1 MRDRNN
7 KGNAN
12 DREWTTMKKIFSL
25 FLICTL
31 AFSTLSN
38 MIVSAESKSTGTLT
52 IHKFEQSKELKQL
65 QKVMEK
71 KDKLFQKMQ
80 NL

>member
-1 MRDRNN
+1 MLHCSSLLEREIMRDRNN

-25 FLICTL
+25 FLICML

-38 MIVSAESKSTGTLT
+38 MIVSAESKVQVL
-52 IHKFEQSKELKQL
+52 
-65 QKVMEK
+65 
-71 KDKLFQKMQ
+71 
-80 NL
+80 